1 VSNDA
6 LSLEF
11 KALYDR
17 WGEAI
22 ARHDAD
28 WLERH
33 FADDFLGTAQPW
45 PTLVV
50 NRQQMLELE
59 KNIETME
66 VRWLSVTAHRY
77 GDAVLASG
85 VVRYMKEAFKEGT
98 AIGEGMP
105 SGGQLSALVNGK
117 SVLYIGA
124 WRHNGLDWQIFD
136 HHMVGIV
143 NGLDP

>member
-1 VSNDA
+1 MSTDA
-6 LSLEF
+6 LSAEF
-11 KALYDR
+11 KSIYDR

-50 NRQQMLELE
+50 NRGQMLELE
-59 KNIETME
+59 KNIETMD
-66 VRWLSVTAHRY
+66 VSWLTVTAQRH
-77 GDAVLASG
+77 GDVVLATG
-85 VVRYMKEAFKEGT
+85 VVRYMKEAFKNGST
-98 AIGEGMP
+98 IGEGMP
-105 SGGQLSALVNGK
+105 SGSDLSALVNGK

-124 WRHNGLDWQIFD
+124 WRHNGRNWQIFD

-143 NGLDP
+143 KT